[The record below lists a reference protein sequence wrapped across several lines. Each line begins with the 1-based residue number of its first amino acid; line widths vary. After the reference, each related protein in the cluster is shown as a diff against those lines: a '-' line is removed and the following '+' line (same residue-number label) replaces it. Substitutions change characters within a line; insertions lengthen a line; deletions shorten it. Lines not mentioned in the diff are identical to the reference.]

1 MGKSGGDSTE
11 DCSIGLTIRRR
22 SMAEL
27 PEPARRKLV
36 TLMRQAEDHRA
47 LAEVERIRAN
57 GMRARVTDVRNRLA
71 ASEVESE
78 ISPELRIAEQGLQ
91 EQEMLQQTRFERYS
105 QTQRLITQIN
115 AWLASLPP
123 TTVLVP
129 VTSEIR
135 SEGNYQQQVERLRRE
150 ITERKAELL
159 KVNAARA
166 PVEDARRQV
175 RRLVDTLSR
184 APSLNTDGG
193 KLSVPSWQRAS
204 FGPAPFRDV
213 IALLCWLDRDRI
225 IAALDIELE
234 KLPVDKDALPPEQR
248 ARRVSELET
257 DIARLELE
265 EEAVVSA
272 ASTMGLDIPRRECA
286 SPAAV
291 LGVTFAKEAPFREA
305 AE

>member
-1 MGKSGGDSTE
+1 
-11 DCSIGLTIRRR
+11 
-22 SMAEL
+22 MAQL

-36 TLMRQAEDHRA
+36 TLMRQAEYHRT
-47 LAEVERIRAN
+47 LAEVERVRAN
-57 GMRARVTDVRNRLA
+57 GMPARVTDVRNRLA
-71 ASEVESE
+71 PSEVESKT
-78 ISPELRIAEQGLQ
+78 SPELRIAELGLQ
-91 EQEMLQQTRFERYS
+91 EQETLRQTHFERYS

-123 TTVLVP
+123 TTVLVH
-129 VTSEIR
+129 VTLEIR
-135 SEGNYQQQVERLRRE
+135 SDGNYQRQVERLRRE

-166 PVEDARRQV
+166 PVEDARKQV

-193 KLSVPSWQRAS
+193 KLSVPSWQHAS
-204 FGPAPFRDV
+204 FGPASFRDV
-213 IALLCWLDRDRI
+213 IAMLCWLDRDRI

-234 KLPVDKDALPPEQR
+234 RLPVDKNALPPEQR
-248 ARRVSELET
+248 AHRVSELET

-272 ASTMGLDIPRRECA
+272 ASAMGLDIPRREFA

>member
-1 MGKSGGDSTE
+1 MAKSDSTK
-11 DCSIGLTIRRR
+11 DCSIGFTIRRR
-22 SMAEL
+22 SVAEL

-36 TLMRQAEDHRA
+36 TLMRQAEHHRA

-78 ISPELRIAEQGLQ
+78 TGPELRIAEQNLQ
-91 EQEMLQQTRFERYS
+91 EQEALQQTRFERYT

-166 PVEDARRQV
+166 PVEDAREHV

-204 FGPAPFRDV
+204 FGPASFRDV

-225 IAALDIELE
+225 IAALDIEIE

-272 ASTMGLDIPRRECA
+272 ASAMGLDIPRRECA

-291 LGVTFAKEAPFREA
+291 LGVTFAKVAPFKEA

>member
-175 RRLVDTLSR
+175 CRLVDTLSR

-193 KLSVPSWQRAS
+193 KLSVPSWQS
-204 FGPAPFRDV
+204 RD
-213 IALLCWLDRDRI
+213 
-225 IAALDIELE
+225 
-234 KLPVDKDALPPEQR
+234 
-248 ARRVSELET
+248 
-257 DIARLELE
+257 
-265 EEAVVSA
+265 
-272 ASTMGLDIPRRECA
+272 
-286 SPAAV
+286 
-291 LGVTFAKEAPFREA
+291 GV
-305 AE
+305 

>member
-1 MGKSGGDSTE
+1 V
-11 DCSIGLTIRRR
+11 
-22 SMAEL
+22 AEL

-36 TLMRQAEDHRA
+36 TLMRQAEHHCA
-47 LAEVERIRAN
+47 LAEVERTRAK

-71 ASEVESE
+71 ASAVESE
-78 ISPELRIAEQGLQ
+78 TGPLRIAEQNLQ
-91 EQEMLQQTRFERYS
+91 EQETLQQTRFERYT

-150 ITERKAELL
+150 ITERQAELL
-159 KVNAARA
+159 KVNSARA
-166 PVEDARRQV
+166 PVEDAREQV

-204 FGPAPFRDV
+204 FGPASFRDV

-225 IAALDIELE
+225 IAALDIEIE

-248 ARRVSELET
+248 VRRVSELET

-265 EEAVVSA
+265 EEAVISA
-272 ASTMGLDIPRRECA
+272 ASAMGLDIPRREFA

-291 LGVTFAKEAPFREA
+291 PGVTFAKEVPFREA

>member
-11 DCSIGLTIRRR
+11 DCSIGFTIRRR

-36 TLMRQAEDHRA
+36 TLMQQAEYHRA
-47 LAEVERIRAN
+47 LAEVERIRGN
-57 GMRARVTDVRNRLA
+57 GMRARVTEVRNRLA

-78 ISPELRIAEQGLQ
+78 TSSELRIAEQNLQ
-91 EQEMLQQTRFERYS
+91 EQETLQQTRFERYT
-105 QTQRLITQIN
+105 QTQRLITKIN

-129 VTSEIR
+129 VMSEIR
-135 SEGNYQQQVERLRRE
+135 SDGNYQQQVERLRRE
-150 ITERKAELL
+150 ITERQAELL
-159 KVNAARA
+159 KVNSARA
-166 PVEDARRQV
+166 PVEDAREQV

-204 FGPAPFRDV
+204 FGSASFRDV
-213 IALLCWLDRDRI
+213 VALLCWLDRDRI
-225 IAALDIELE
+225 IAALDIEIE
-234 KLPVDKDALPPEQR
+234 KLPVDRDALLPEQR
-248 ARRVSELET
+248 ARRISELET

-265 EEAVVSA
+265 EEAVISA
-272 ASTMGLDIPRRECA
+272 ASAMGLDIPRREFA

-291 LGVTFAKEAPFREA
+291 LGVTFAKEKPFREA

>member
-11 DCSIGLTIRRR
+11 DCSIGLTVRRR

-47 LAEVERIRAN
+47 LAEVESIRAN

-135 SEGNYQQQVERLRRE
+135 REGNYQQQVERLRRE

-166 PVEDARRQV
+166 PVEDARKQV

-248 ARRVSELET
+248 ARRLSELET

-272 ASTMGLDIPRRECA
+272 ASAMGLDIPRWECA

>member
-166 PVEDARRQV
+166 PVEDARRHV

-248 ARRVSELET
+248 ARRLSELET

-272 ASTMGLDIPRRECA
+272 ASAMGLDIPRRECA

>member
-47 LAEVERIRAN
+47 LAEVERLRAN

-135 SEGNYQQQVERLRRE
+135 SAGNYQQQVERLRRE

-159 KVNAARA
+159 KINAARA
-166 PVEDARRQV
+166 PVEDARKQV

-272 ASTMGLDIPRRECA
+272 ASAMGLDIPRRECA

>member
-47 LAEVERIRAN
+47 LAEVERLRAN

-166 PVEDARRQV
+166 PVEDARKQV

-272 ASTMGLDIPRRECA
+272 ASAMGLDIPRRECA

>member
-1 MGKSGGDSTE
+1 
-11 DCSIGLTIRRR
+11 
-22 SMAEL
+22 MAQL

-36 TLMRQAEDHRA
+36 TLMRQAEYHRT
-47 LAEVERIRAN
+47 LAEVEHVRAN
-57 GMRARVTDVRNRLA
+57 GMPARVTDVRNRLA
-71 ASEVESE
+71 PSEVESKT
-78 ISPELRIAEQGLQ
+78 SPELRIAEQGLQ
-91 EQEMLQQTRFERYS
+91 EQETRRQTHFERYS

-123 TTVLVP
+123 TTVLVH

-135 SEGNYQQQVERLRRE
+135 SDGNYQWQVERLRRE

-159 KVNAARA
+159 RVNAARA
-166 PVEDARRQV
+166 PVEDARTQV

-193 KLSVPSWQRAS
+193 KVSVPSWQHAS
-204 FGPAPFRDV
+204 FGPASFRDV
-213 IALLCWLDRDRI
+213 IAMLCWLDRDRI

-234 KLPVDKDALPPEQR
+234 RLPVDKNALPPEQR
-248 ARRVSELET
+248 AHRVSELET

-272 ASTMGLDIPRRECA
+272 ASAMGLDIPRREFA

>member
-91 EQEMLQQTRFERYS
+91 EQEVLQQTRFERYS

-123 TTVLVP
+123 TTMLVP

-175 RRLVDTLSR
+175 CRLVDTLSR

-272 ASTMGLDIPRRECA
+272 ASAMGLDIPRRECA